1 MNYNF
6 KEIEKKWQKIWEE
19 KKSFEAVNGGDK
31 EKYYVLVEFPYPSGA
46 GLHVGH
52 VRSYTALDAI
62 ARLKR
67 AQGYNVL
74 FPMGWDA
81 FGAPAEQYAIKNH
94 VYPVSMVKDCIKT
107 FKGQIQSL
115 GLSFDWSREFSTTDP
130 DYYKWTQWQFL
141 QFYKA
146 GLAYKAE
153 KEINWCPNCK
163 TGLSNE
169 DAAGGVCERC
179 GHPTTKKLKNQWMLK
194 MSAYADSL
202 IEGLKDTEFLDKIK
216 LAQINW
222 IGRSEGASIDFK
234 MEGTKD
240 IVTVFTTRADTIF
253 GVTALV
259 LSPEH
264 ELLKK
269 YKDKIKN
276 YKEIQVYQNEAHKKS
291 EIERTDNTRE
301 KTGVKVDGLIAI
313 NPVNDEKVEIWISD
327 YVLASYGTGAIM
339 MVPAHDTRDYE
350 FAKKFNIPI
359 KQVIAKSFMGT
370 GESEIRPSERFT
382 DREVVV
388 AVIKHPNED
397 KYLCVKNREFGW
409 VNFVMG
415 GIEDNESIVDAAC
428 REIVEETG
436 YTNIE
441 IEKTQEFIYFDNF
454 YARHKKVNRHITSH
468 TVIGKLKDL
477 EQVERSKEESDLQ
490 EVLWISKEELID
502 KLSTN
507 AHKYD
512 AIRVLNNEGAM
523 TEDGIHINSGFLDG
537 LNKDDAINK
546 IIEFLE
552 KNNCGKRTVNYK
564 LQDWIFSRQRFWGEP
579 IPMVHCEKCGWVPL
593 KENDLPLIL
602 PDVPSY
608 EPTDNGESPLS
619 TVEEWVNTTCP
630 KCGGKAKRETD
641 TMPNWAGSSWYWI
654 RYMDSKCDNGI
665 ASMDAMKYWGQV
677 DLYNGGME
685 HATRHLLYA
694 RFWNQFLYDQGIVPV
709 REPFKKR
716 VAHGMILGENNEK
729 MSKSKGNVVN
739 PDDMI
744 TEYGAD
750 ALRTYEMFIGDYT
763 KDAAWSENG
772 LKGCKKFLDRIYR
785 LQNKLND
792 SEEYSKNLLNDINK
806 TIKKVTEDIE
816 TMNYNTAV
824 SALMILL
831 NTYDKCDS
839 ISRKD
844 YRTIL
849 QLLNP
854 IAPHV
859 TEEINEICKLG
870 SPFVDSV
877 WPKWEEDKIL
887 ENSVEIGVQVNGK
900 LRGSINVN
908 KDMSEEEIRKL
919 AFANDNVKKFIDGKD
934 IVKVIIIPQRIVSIV
949 VK

>member
-1 MNYNF
+1 MEYNF
-6 KEIEKKWQKIWEE
+6 SEIEKKWQKRWEE
-19 KKSFEAVNGGDK
+19 KKSFQALNGGDK
-31 EKYYVLVEFPYPSGA
+31 QKYYVLVEFPYPSGA

-52 VRSYTALDAI
+52 VRSYTALDSL

-94 VYPVSMVKDCIKT
+94 VYPANMVKDCIGT
-107 FKGQIQSL
+107 FKSQIKSL
-115 GLSFDWSREFSTTDP
+115 GLSFDWSREFATTDP
-130 DYYKWTQWQFL
+130 EYYKWTQWQFL

-153 KEINWCPNCK
+153 KEINWCPKCK

-179 GHPTTKKLKNQWMLK
+179 GTATTKKLKNQWMLK

-202 IEGLKDTEFLDKIK
+202 IEGLNDTEFLDKIK
-216 LAQINW
+216 TAQINW
-222 IGRSEGASIDFK
+222 IGKSTGAEVNFK
-234 MEGTKD
+234 LKEVD
-240 IVTVFTTRADTIF
+240 DVLTVFTTRCDTLF
-253 GVTALV
+253 GTTAMV

-264 ELLKK
+264 PFLEK
-269 YKDKIKN
+269 YADKIKN
-276 YKEIQVYQNEAHKKS
+276 LDEVRKYQEEAKKKS
-291 EIERTDNTRE
+291 EIERTDMTKD
-301 KTGVKVDGLIAI
+301 KTGVKIDGLTAI
-313 NPVNDEKVEIWISD
+313 NPVNDANVEIWISD
-327 YVLASYGTGAIM
+327 YVLSSYGTGAIM
-339 MVPAHDTRDYE
+339 MVPAHDERDYA
-350 FAKKFNIPI
+350 FAKKFGIPVI
-359 KQVIAKSFMGT
+359 QVIAKNFVGT
-370 GESEIRPSERFT
+370 GDSEIRPDKPFT
-382 DREVVV
+382 DRNVVI
-388 AVIKHPNED
+388 AVIKHPTEN
-397 KYLCVKNREFGW
+397 KYLCAKNKKFGW
-409 VNFVMG
+409 INFIMG
-415 GIEDNESIVDAAC
+415 GIEGEETPIEAAK
-428 REIVEETG
+428 RELIEETG
-436 YTNIE
+436 YQDIE
-441 IEKTQEFIYFDNF
+441 IDGEMEFIYYDNF
-454 YARHKKVNRHITSH
+454 FARHKDVNRHITCH
-468 TVIGKLKDL
+468 TVTGRLKSL
-477 EQVERSKEESDLQ
+477 SSTTRTEEESELQDVMWIDEADL
-490 EVLWISKEELID
+490 INSM
-502 KLSTN
+502 STN

-512 AIRVLNNEGAM
+512 AERAINGDCAM
-523 TEDGIHINSGFLDG
+523 VDDGVHINSGFLDG
-537 LNKDDAINK
+537 MNKEEAIEAMLK
-546 IIEFLE
+546 FLE
-552 KNNCGKRTVNYK
+552 EKGAGKKTTNYR

-579 IPMVHCEKCGWVPL
+579 IPMVYCEKCGWEPVP
-593 KENDLPLIL
+593 ESELPIIL

-630 KCGGKAKRETD
+630 VCGGPAKRETD

-654 RYMDSKCDNGI
+654 RYMDSKCEDGI

-694 RFWNQFLYDQGIVPV
+694 RFWNQFLFDRGIVPV

-739 PDDMI
+739 PDDMVKN
-744 TEYGAD
+744 YGAD

-792 SEEYSKNLLNDINK
+792 SEEYTKSLEYDINK

-824 SALMILL
+824 SSLMILL
-831 NTYDKCDS
+831 NTYDKEES

-854 IAPHV
+854 IAPHI
-859 TEEINEICKLG
+859 TEEINEMCKLG
-870 SPFVDSV
+870 SAFTESEWLTYDES
-877 WPKWEEDKIL
+877 KI
-887 ENSVEIGVQVNGK
+887 VTDTYEIGVQVNGK
-900 LRGSINVN
+900 LRGSISVDANAT
-908 KDMSEEEIRKL
+908 EEEIKAL
-919 AFANDNVKKFIDGKD
+919 AFENENVKKNIDGKEVIKT
-934 IVKVIIIPQRIVSIV
+934 IVVPKKIVSIV